1 MNIEEQDF
9 YQKVGARVREIRTQK
24 KLSQS
29 ELAVKA
35 SLSLPDISAI
45 ELGKKAMKIE
55 TLVRVAEALE
65 VSTDY
70 LLRPNSPAV
79 NTIYPKEF
87 EEVLGDCSPD
97 EVESIVKVAKEI
109 KSSLRKAKNN

>member
-35 SLSLPDISAI
+35 SLSLPHISAI
-45 ELGKKAMKIE
+45 ELGKKAMKLE

>member
-35 SLSLPDISAI
+35 SLSLPHISAI
-45 ELGKKAMKIE
+45 ELGK
-55 TLVRVAEALE
+55 
-65 VSTDY
+65 D
-70 LLRPNSPAV
+70 
-79 NTIYPKEF
+79 
-87 EEVLGDCSPD
+87 GCSKRCVTCREYD
-97 EVESIVKVAKEI
+97 ASGA
-109 KSSLRKAKNN
+109 SLAASKRA

>member
-1 MNIEEQDF
+1 MANEIFSRRLKELREKQQLSMEQ
-9 YQKVGARVREIRTQK
+9 
-24 KLSQS
+24 
-29 ELAVKA
+29 
-35 SLSLPDISAI
+35 
-45 ELGKKAMKIE
+45 LGKDLGVTKSRVNMWE
-55 TLVRVAEALE
+55 NSGTVPRSDVLVNLAKYFN